1 MSLYGILLRLILKI
15 SDLRQFPCG
24 VRPKEGCEVHCPEC
38 NEWSSHKK
46 WKYTKIDCDLCG
58 FHPAMRCPVCK
69 TVFDS
74 VFCDMF
80 EVR

>member
-1 MSLYGILLRLILKI
+1 M
-15 SDLRQFPCG
+15 
-24 VRPKEGCEVHCPEC
+24 GCEVHCPEC